1 MGFGRPL
8 ASTYTCTNV
17 HRAAGAWPDRSVAV
31 DVSVASAPAKNIVNA
46 GDNDTSM
53 GGEVQTTELAH
64 GFSLLFVTSLTSSNT
79 LGRPSNTLGR
89 PLGHTWPATRTD
101 EPSKI
106 PML

>member
-53 GGEVQTTELAH
+53 RGEVQTTELAH
-64 GFSLLFVTSLTSSNT
+64 GFSLLFVTSLT
-79 LGRPSNTLGR
+79 
-89 PLGHTWPATRTD
+89 
-101 EPSKI
+101 
-106 PML
+106 